1 MHLGALSINAALMQL
16 LIESSTKNYGSMR
29 LRTGDSTL
37 NFMTFPLNSSCVIA
51 IFFPFGCFDDFFDGI

>member
-1 MHLGALSINAALMQL
+1 MKV
-16 LIESSTKNYGSMR
+16 STKNYGAMI
-29 LRTGDSTL
+29 LRTGDSVL